1 MKILIADDHA
11 VVRYGLREILQEEFS
26 ECEIFEAQNGQEA
39 VERIR
44 EGGLD
49 IVLLDITMP
58 GKTGLDV
65 LFEMK
70 RLRPGIP
77 VLVLSMHAEDQY
89 ALRALKA
96 GAVGYLTKESA
107 PEELIKAIKAV
118 FQGEKYISSSLA
130 ERLASLVQRGVSG
143 PLHESLSDREY
154 QVMRSIASG
163 QTVSQIARDLS
174 LSVKTISTYRARIMD
189 KTGMKNNAELTRY
202 ALELGLVD

>member
-1 MKILIADDHA
+1 MKVLIADDHA

-26 ECEIFEAQNGQEA
+26 ECEISEARNGHEA
-39 VERIR
+39 IERIR

-58 GKTGLDV
+58 GKNGLDV
-65 LFEMK
+65 LSEMK
-70 RLRPGIP
+70 RFRPKIP
-77 VLVLSMHAEDQY
+77 VLVLSMHPEDQY

-96 GAVGYLTKESA
+96 GAVGYLTKETA
-107 PEELIKAIKAV
+107 PDELIKAIKTV
-118 FQGEKYISSSLA
+118 FQGDKYISTSLA

-163 QTVSQIARDLS
+163 KTVSQIAKDLS
-174 LSVKTISTYRARIMD
+174 LSVKTISTYRTRIME
-189 KTGMKNNAELTRY
+189 KTGMKTNAELTRY
-202 ALELGLVD
+202 ALEMGLVD